1 MIFSISINAHGRV
14 LGGHRTQDL
23 GSSVAGDTL
32 LTPHTL
38 SCTHISRHTSAV
50 TFSVFTFSMF
60 SKLYFIYQNIFP
72 LNCPVLGDDIFTQ
85 IQTCTVQLMNR
96 CCEKQDTLLF
106 SSSIT
111 FEDIISIAKMKHE

>member
-1 MIFSISINAHGRV
+1 MIFFISMCAHDGRV

-50 TFSVFTFSMF
+50 TFSLHIN
-60 SKLYFIYQNIFP
+60 KCC
-72 LNCPVLGDDIFTQ
+72 LNCILSTKIFSLLTVQYELLGDDIFTQ
-85 IQTCTVQLMNR
+85 IQTCTVQLMLMNR
-96 CCEKQDTLLF
+96 CCEKPETILF
-106 SSSIT
+106 SSSKN
-111 FEDIISIAKMKHE
+111 ISRHYFNS